1 MGGLAMK
8 VCLYFEGEKVIQ
20 NSGVGRA
27 MKHQMAALSSQG
39 IEYTTDPNEEYDIL
53 HINTIGPSSGAI
65 IRKARQNNKKIIYH
79 AHSTE
84 EDFKN
89 SFTLSN
95 QVAPLFKKHIVSLYS
110 KADVIITPTPYSKQL
125 IESYGIKLPVF
136 DLSNGID
143 IKKFNHDPK
152 KARQFREF
160 FCLKEN
166 DKVIISVGLYFD
178 RKGIL
183 DFVEV
188 AKALP
193 QYTFIWFGYT
203 PLYSI
208 PKNIRLLVTKN
219 HPKNVIFPGYVKGP
233 VIEGAFA
240 GANAFFFPS
249 KEETEGIVVLEALAS
264 YQEVILRNIPV
275 FEPWMVDGENCYKG
289 DTVEEFV
296 RIVQRVVDGTLPSL
310 REAGRKTAEERSIP
324 EIGKRLK
331 ELYDSLLK

>member
-1 MGGLAMK
+1 MK
-8 VCLYFEGEKVIQ
+8 VCLFFEGEKVIQ

-27 MKHQMAALSSQG
+27 MKHQMAALDSQS
-39 IEYTTDPNEEYDIL
+39 IEYTTDPNENYDIL
-53 HINTIGPSSGAI
+53 HINTIGPSSAGVI
-65 IRKARQNNKKIIYH
+65 KKARQNNCKVIYH

-84 EDFKN
+84 EDFRN

-110 KADVIITPTPYSKQL
+110 KADFIITPTPYSKQL
-125 IESYGIKLPVF
+125 IEGYGIKVPMD

-143 IKKFNHDPK
+143 INKFNYDESK
-152 KARQFREF
+152 IRAFRGF
-160 FCLKEN
+160 FDLEPD
-166 DKVIISVGLYFD
+166 DKVVISVGLYFD

-193 QYTFIWFGYT
+193 EYTFIWFGFT

-208 PKNIRLLVTKN
+208 PKNIRLVVTKN

-240 GANAFFFPS
+240 GADTFFFPS

-264 YQEVILRNIPV
+264 YQKVILRDIPV
-275 FEPWMVDGENCYKG
+275 YDPWMVDKENCYKG
-289 DTVEEFV
+289 NNVEDFI
-296 RIVQRVVDGTLPSL
+296 RIVRGIVEKQLPSL
-310 REAGRKTAEERSIP
+310 SEAGRKTAEERNIP
-324 EIGKRLK
+324 EVGKRLK
-331 ELYDSLLK
+331 AIYEQVLNM